1 MRKVKT
7 AFVCQECGV
16 SSAKWLGRCPDCGAW
31 NSLIEELE
39 TPQQSGPR
47 LQSLSAGGGPRPY
60 LEVSSDAASRLAT
73 GIEEFDRVLGGGVV
87 AGSLVLLG
95 GDPGIGKSTLLLQV
109 ASRLAASTP
118 DERPVLY
125 ISGEESEQQIKL
137 RGERL
142 GVKAESLLLFS
153 ETNLDTI
160 ISELKRHEPS
170 LVVLDSVQ
178 TVYSPRF
185 SSAPGS
191 VSQVREAAVELLYF
205 AKSTGTPVFLIGHV
219 TKEGNLAGPKAL
231 EHIVDTVLYFEGE
244 RHYSHR
250 LVRATKN
257 RYGAAGELGVF
268 EMTGSGL
275 EPVENPSGLFLSE
288 RPEKAPGSVVVCSL
302 EGTRPLLVEIQALVS
317 RSSFGYPRRV
327 TLGIDSNRVAL
338 LLAVLEKRIGLQL
351 SAEDVYVNVAGGL
364 VVDEPVAD
372 LGLVAA
378 VASSFKGRPV
388 DSKTV
393 LLGEV
398 GLAGEVRAAQQVA
411 LRVKEAARLGFN
423 KIILPTGNLP
433 LPDEAGAD
441 LDVELVGVRNV
452 GEALEAVF

>member
-118 DERPVLY
+118 DQRPVLY

-160 ISELKRHEPS
+160 ISELKRHQPS

-388 DSKTV
+388 DSQTV

-411 LRVKEAARLGFN
+411 LRVTEAARLGFN

>member
-388 DSKTV
+388 DSQTV